1 MSSFPSKR
9 LSRRWCC
16 TLNIGLEPHRE
27 PAVRRLDDGPEDAV
41 EVDEAAAAA
50 AELDT
55 RSEVDRL

>member
-41 EVDEAAAAA
+41 EVAV